1 MISKKHYLFLGNK
14 VSNTD
19 FIMIDF
25 IMIDF
30 IAIDLI
36 AIDLIV
42 WGIYD

>member
-1 MISKKHYLFLGNK
+1 MISKRHHLFLGNK

-25 IMIDF
+25 IV
-30 IAIDLI
+30 IDLI

-42 WGIYD
+42 WGI